1 MYNEIRN
8 RIMEY
13 PRVFAVIHFF
23 FTPIRVVKEF
33 ILRRKL
39 AKNLIRQNRDI
50 KKSDKKI
57 FYFGIP
63 EHNNL
68 GDLAQTF
75 CTNKWIKQ
83 NYPDYKI
90 IQLRTRVSFDKAFIR
105 YLKSILNDQ
114 DIFIFQSGYCT
125 RDKNPDHI
133 MHLSIMKRF
142 PKQCAIILPQ
152 TVKLVSKKEIEK
164 TKLIFSNC
172 EHFLFLARDHISYN
186 KATEFLRKEQIA
198 LFPDIVTSMI
208 GHKQIVSQRDGILFC
223 VRNDDEKYYSDEK
236 IHLAVECLHNVTP
249 HIDITDT
256 NIDID
261 VHTAYNNLKDVIQ
274 NKITDFSRYQVII
287 TDRYHGTIFSLIANT
302 PVVIIK
308 TNDHKV
314 TAGYEWFKGIFTE
327 DSIRLAK
334 DLDEAIV
341 MAEQIYQK
349 PKEIQNSDYF
359 YREYYQSKL
368 FKLMEQL

>member
-1 MYNEIRN
+1 MYNELRN
-8 RIMEY
+8 RILEY
-13 PRVFAVIHFF
+13 PHIFEVIRFF
-23 FTPIRVVKEF
+23 FTPIRVAKEF

-39 AKNLIRQNRDI
+39 AKVLLDQNKDI
-50 KKSDKKI
+50 LKSDKKI

-75 CTNKWIKQ
+75 CTNNWIKK
-83 NYPDYKI
+83 NYSDYKI
-90 IQLRTRVSFDKAFIR
+90 IQLRTRVSFDKTFIK
-105 YLKSILNDQ
+105 YLKSILNEL

-125 RDKNPDHI
+125 RDKNPDHL
-133 MHLSIMKRF
+133 MHLYIMKRF
-142 PKQCAIILPQ
+142 PKQRAVILPQ

-172 EHFLFLARDHISYN
+172 DHFLFIARDYISYN
-186 KATEFLRKEQIA
+186 KAAEFLRKEQIV

-208 GHKQIVSQRDGILFC
+208 GYGQVFSQRDGMLFC
-223 VRNDDEKYYSDEK
+223 VRNDGEKYYSDEK
-236 IHLAVECLHNVTP
+236 IHTAIEYLHKVTP

-256 NIDID
+256 NIDMD
-261 VHTAYNNLKDVIQ
+261 VQTAYNNLENVIQ
-274 NKITDFSRYQVII
+274 NKITDFSRYRVII

-302 PVVIIK
+302 PVIIIK

-341 MAEQIYQK
+341 MAEKIYQK
-349 PKEIQNSDYF
+349 SKEIQNSDYF

-368 FKLMEQL
+368 FNLMEQL

>member
-8 RIMEY
+8 KILEY
-13 PRVFAVIHFF
+13 PRVFEIIRFF
-23 FTPIRVVKEF
+23 FTPIRVTKEF

-39 AKNLIRQNRDI
+39 AKVLINQNKDI
-50 KKSDKKI
+50 KKNDKKI

-90 IQLRTRVSFDKAFIR
+90 IQLRTRVSFDKTFIK
-105 YLKSILNDQ
+105 YLKSILNEL

-125 RDKNPDHI
+125 RDKNPDHL
-133 MHLSIMKRF
+133 MHLFIMKRF
-142 PKQCAIILPQ
+142 PNQRAVILPQ

-164 TKLIFSNC
+164 TKSIFSNC
-172 EHFLFLARDHISYN
+172 NHFLFITRDHISYD
-186 KATEFLRKEQIA
+186 KAAEFLHKEQIA

-208 GHKQIVSQRDGILFC
+208 GHRQVVPKRDGMLFC
-223 VRNDDEKYYSDEK
+223 VRNDGEKYYSDEK
-236 IHLAVECLHNVTP
+236 IHTAIEYLHKVTP
-249 HIDITDT
+249 RIDITDT

-261 VHTAYNNLKDVIQ
+261 VQTAYNDLEGVIQ
-274 NKITDFSRYQVII
+274 NKVADFSRYRVII

-314 TAGYEWFKGIFTE
+314 TAGYEWFKGIFDE

-334 DLDEAIV
+334 DLNEAIA

-349 PKEIQNSDYF
+349 PRKIQNSDYF

-368 FKLMEQL
+368 FELIEQL